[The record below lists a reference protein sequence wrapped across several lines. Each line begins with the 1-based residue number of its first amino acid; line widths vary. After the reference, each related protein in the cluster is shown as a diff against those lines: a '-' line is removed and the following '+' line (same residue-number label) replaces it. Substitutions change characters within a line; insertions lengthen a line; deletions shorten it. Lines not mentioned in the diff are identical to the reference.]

1 MSFFSNLAL
10 TGIAQQPGNVL
21 SRVELELWP
30 TGLNLEESLKL
41 TLFQINQA
49 RERREAGDLMVDIAR
64 SYNVSGQTI
73 RRL

>member
-1 MSFFSNLAL
+1 M
-10 TGIAQQPGNVL
+10 
-21 SRVELELWP
+21 
-30 TGLNLEESLKL
+30 EESLKL

-64 SYNVSGQTI
+64 SYNVSRQTI